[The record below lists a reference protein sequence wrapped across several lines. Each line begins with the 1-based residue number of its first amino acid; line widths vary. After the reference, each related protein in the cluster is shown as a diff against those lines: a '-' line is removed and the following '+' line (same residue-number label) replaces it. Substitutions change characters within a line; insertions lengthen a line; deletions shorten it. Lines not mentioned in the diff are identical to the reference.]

1 VTRAEFRKALREGP
15 MRKTIQVFLTIWT
28 ASCAAWAADGAASLP
43 ATFKSASE
51 LAAALQKSIAS
62 GVDQASAPIANEPHY
77 RINLIHRG
85 KPGPAMAHATGPAK
99 GTEVHYILDGEA
111 TVVTG
116 GTLLRPGPDAKPG
129 TTPTIDNGIS
139 RHVAKGDV
147 VVIPAGTPHW
157 YKDVDGS
164 VTYLEVRFDV
174 DLK

>member
-1 VTRAEFRKALREGP
+1 MIHAGLEGV
-15 MRKTIQVFLTIWT
+15 MLKSIGILLAI
-28 ASCAAWAADGAASLP
+28 SAAGSLLWAADPVAPLP
-43 ATFKSASE
+43 ASFKSAAE
-51 LAAALQKSIAS
+51 LAAALHQSMAK
-62 GVDQASAPIANEPHY
+62 GGDQSSAPIANESHY
-77 RINLIHRG
+77 RINIVRRD

-99 GTEVHYILDGEA
+99 GTEVHYILEGAA

-116 GTLLRPGPDAKPG
+116 GTLIRPASDARAASR
-129 TTPTIDNGIS
+129 IDSGVE

-157 YKDVDGS
+157 YKEVDRS

>member
-1 VTRAEFRKALREGP
+1 MLMSFGVLLA
-15 MRKTIQVFLTIWT
+15 M
-28 ASCAAWAADGAASLP
+28 SAAGSLLWAADPAGSLP
-43 ATFKSASE
+43 ATLKSAAE
-51 LAAALQKSIAS
+51 LAAALHQSMAK
-62 GVDQASAPIANEPHY
+62 GGDQSTAPIANESHY
-77 RINLIHRG
+77 RINIVRRD

-99 GTEVHYILDGEA
+99 GTEVHYIIDGGA

-116 GTLLRPGPDAKPG
+116 GTLIRPAGEGRSPAAASR
-129 TTPTIDNGIS
+129 IDNGVE

-147 VVIPAGTPHW
+147 LVIPAGTPHW

>member
-1 VTRAEFRKALREGP
+1 MLKSIGVLLA
-15 MRKTIQVFLTIWT
+15 V
-28 ASCAAWAADGAASLP
+28 SAAGSLLWAADPAGPLP
-43 ATFKSASE
+43 ATFKNAAE
-51 LAAALQKSIAS
+51 LAAALQQSMAK
-62 GVDQASAPIANEPHY
+62 GGDQSSAPIANESHY
-77 RINLIHRG
+77 RVNIVRRD

-99 GTEVHYILDGEA
+99 GTEVHYILDGAA

-116 GTLLRPGPDAKPG
+116 GTLIRPVGEARAG
-129 TTPTIDNGIS
+129 AASRIDNGFE

-157 YKDVDGS
+157 YKEVAGS

>member
-1 VTRAEFRKALREGP
+1 
-15 MRKTIQVFLTIWT
+15 MRTTIWILIAMCATGT
-28 ASCAAWAADGAASLP
+28 AVWAADPASPLP

-51 LAAALQKSIAS
+51 LATALQKSIAS

-77 RINLIHRG
+77 RINIIHRG
-85 KPGPAMAHATGPAK
+85 KPGPAMAHATGAAK
-99 GTEVHYILDGEA
+99 GTEVHYILDGSA

-116 GTLLRPGPDAKPG
+116 GTLVRPGADAKPG
-129 TTPTIDNGIS
+129 STPTIESGMT
-139 RHVAKGDV
+139 RHVTKGDV

-174 DLK
+174 ELK